1 MKKYVLIPFTNSSAA
16 AASAVPAAPAAPAV
30 PAVATA
36 AATTTTA
43 VPAVSTAAATTTA
56 VPAVPAVPAAAVP
69 AAAVPAA
76 AAAATPKLSSDS
88 ILSSIPQNIK
98 YKARAILQHIEDND
112 ENITWNKKG
121 EVIINQNLIPNS
133 HIIDLIKCMLYR
145 YKNVQPEGLHQ
156 FRVALRDSN
165 IPQTLVQNG
174 SGIIRKQ
181 SSQRKP
187 PPGVPITE
195 KKERWI
201 WHKM

>member
-1 MKKYVLIPFTNSSAA
+1 MKKYVLIPFTNSSATA
-16 AASAVPAAPAAPAV
+16 AAAAAAAAAVPAV

-56 VPAVPAVPAAAVP
+56 VPAVPAVP

-133 HIIDLIKCMLYR
+133 HIIDLIKCTLYR